1 MAYGTDFDADLPIR
15 IHDSLDPTLGAEVD
29 SDRNLHVLAHGQD
42 GSSNALSFLLS
53 EEGHAAINGVYN
65 ATTNTDPSNFGLIG
79 HVRNATPGD
88 AQQTVRITSASPDS
102 DAIDESIVFAL
113 DTNSFLKYWDSAAS
127 QWERVSGDAG
137 AINVNIS
144 NDSIIVDVDGVY
156 NVTTNADP
164 DNVGLIAHTRAASPG
179 DAEQVKRLTAVTSDT
194 VHALDVSLHDEDG
207 AAYSQSN
214 PLPVSLSDS
223 AGDDVHNYQQTSSPL
238 AKNGTEDL
246 DYTVT
251 AGKTLYLKQVKI
263 AASGQTVC
271 DVQIETGVGTDTWNT
286 VAMLFNSAA
295 NKTEW
300 IDFKQA
306 IQVAAGV
313 KVRLTV
319 KNVDNQSQDIY
330 TFINGAEY

>member
-1 MAYGTDFDADLPIR
+1 MAYGTDFDADLPVR
-15 IHDSLDPTLGAEVD
+15 IHDSSDPTLGAQVD
-29 SDRNLHVLAHGQD
+29 SDKNLHVLAHGKD
-42 GSSNALSFLLS
+42 VGDNALHFLLS

-65 ATTNTDPSNFGLIG
+65 VTTNTDPSNFGLIG
-79 HVRNATPGD
+79 HVRNASPAD
-88 AQQTVRITSASPDS
+88 SHQTVRITSASPDS
-102 DAIDESIVFAL
+102 DAIDESTVFAL

-137 AINVNIS
+137 ALNVNVS
-144 NDSIIVDVDGVY
+144 NDSIVVDVDGVY
-156 NVTTNADP
+156 DAGTNTDP
-164 DNVGLIAHTRAASPG
+164 DNVGLIAHTRAASPT
-179 DAEQVKRLTAVTSDT
+179 DAEQVKRLTAITSDT
-194 VHALDVSLHDEDG
+194 VHALDVSLHDEAG

-251 AGKTLYLKQVKI
+251 AGKTLYLKQVKLS
-263 AASGQTVC
+263 ASGQAIC
-271 DVQIETGVGTDTWNT
+271 DVQVETGVGTDTWDT
-286 VAMLFNSAA
+286 VAMIFNSSA

-319 KNVDNQSQDIY
+319 KNADNTSQDVY